1 MKNLNYELHYFENPE
16 YPIIF
21 HYNNLKKDVNNINH
35 HWHMNLE
42 LLFVTAGVIEVEIDG
57 EIIFAVRGD
66 VVVINSNSIHSIK
79 SHSDEAFYYCL
90 ILDYS
95 FCNKLGFDTV
105 NTKYVNINSD
115 DEIKNIYQLIIN
127 ESRSQKCH
135 YKKAIRALCHT
146 MMILLERNQ
155 VEHRDDDNAVLYDSY
170 SSNIGEIKS
179 AIEYIHENYHT
190 SFDLDTLSKHLAISK
205 YHMCRIFKDVT
216 GITINQYTN
225 QVRMTKAHD
234 LIVDHNLTVSETA
247 NATGFNS
254 ISYFTRSFKNYYGYP
269 PSISKHHKK
278 TTGPNLLAKQDYYLE
293 TEFESLVSKYL

>member
-1 MKNLNYELHYFENPE
+1 MNNLHYELHYFENPE

-21 HYNNLKKDVNNINH
+21 HYNHLKKNVNSINH
-35 HWHMNLE
+35 HWHMNVE
-42 LLFVTAGVIEVEIDG
+42 LLFVTAGVIEVEIEG
-57 EIIFAVRGD
+57 EIIYAVRGD

-95 FCNKLGFDTV
+95 FCYKLGFDTL
-105 NTKYVNINSD
+105 NTKYVNTNKD
-115 DEIKNIYQLIIN
+115 AEIKNIYQLIIN
-127 ESRSQKCH
+127 ESRSQKTH

-155 VEHRDDDNAVLYDSY
+155 VEHRDDECVELHESY
-170 SSNIGEIKS
+170 SNNIGEIKT

-225 QVRMTKAHD
+225 QVRLAKAHD

-247 NATGFNS
+247 HATGFNS

-269 PSISKHHKK
+269 PSVSKRQEK
-278 TTGPNLLAKQDYYLE
+278 TTGPNLLSQQEDHL
-293 TEFESLVSKYL
+293 EFESLVSKYL